1 MKRMLLV
8 LTLALVVAAPSFA
21 QYGFTAEHLS
31 LAKVPG
37 FGWGIYAKSAPVAT
51 GPSFMLWVFPGSD
64 KLGSEAYTRADTVRD
79 RLILYADRFGM
90 TGIGHLLLTPIPE
103 DGDYSIVVEA
113 VVNGT
118 LIRQELVTM
127 DRRISDAYGATNQQ
141 LGMFWFNRLCGLSL
155 LSARPEANWKTWA
168 PDNKTLTTNYA
179 KALMSNWRN
188 WKGSVAPITNLG
200 K

>member
-1 MKRMLLV
+1 MKRVLLV
-8 LTLALVVAAPSFA
+8 LTLALAVAVPSFA

-31 LAKVPG
+31 VVKVPD

-51 GPSFMLWVFPGSD
+51 GPSFMLWVFPGVD
-64 KLGSEAYTRADTVRD
+64 KVGSEANIRAGIVRD
-79 RLILYADRFGM
+79 RLVLYADRFGM

-103 DGDYSIVVEA
+103 DADYSIMVEA
-113 VVNGT
+113 LSDGALV
-118 LIRQELVTM
+118 RQELVTM
-127 DRRISDAYGATNQQ
+127 DERISDAYGATNKQ

-155 LSARPEANWKTWA
+155 LAARPEANWKTWA
-168 PDNKTLTTNYA
+168 PDNKTLSTNYA
-179 KALMSNWRN
+179 LALMANWRN